1 MSTNITPKII
11 AALFAGS
18 VAVGAGGGGA
28 YISKSRAPAQITNP
42 APRMVYAPRVAP
54 ARSWGGL
61 SAPEIASFA
70 NRVRAITAS
79 RVEIY
84 CNGNYCRDLAEDLD
98 EALES
103 GGFDSYIEH
112 PLFDLGKG
120 MAIAPDN
127 EQTRAIATALRDAT
141 GGRLALTV
149 MAAGRDTDTAGK
161 IVIAIARKKAPDD
174 KK

>member
-1 MSTNITPKII
+1 MSSNITPKII
-11 AALFAGS
+11 AMLFAGV
-18 VAVGAGGGGA
+18 VAAGTSGGGVI
-28 YISKSRAPAQITNP
+28 ISKSRPSVKP
-42 APRMVYAPRVAP
+42 PEAPRMLYVPRPAA

-61 SAPEIASFA
+61 SPQEVTDFST
-70 NRVRAITAS
+70 RVRAITAS

-98 EALES
+98 EAFEA

-112 PLFDLGKG
+112 PMFDLGKG
-120 MAIAPDN
+120 MAIAPDT

-149 MAAGRDTDTAGK
+149 MAAGKDTDTAGK
-161 IVIAIARKKAPDD
+161 IVVAIARNKAPDD